1 MTRTQ
6 KGFSLIEVLVVVSIG
21 LILAGVASVR
31 MIHSYRRQSSAQFI
45 MGVSSKITE
54 TRSLLGQYEGVR
66 FYIEKSAV
74 PPYLNFRID
83 YIDSGGGA
91 IANDYGY
98 PFQNTKFLKDGN
110 VEVRHIYTDGTLS
123 APLVGNALYWLV
135 LDMSQYPGTNIW
147 GYTPSNPEHV
157 ITLPELGGPAYA
169 PISNDYKAIRFVF
182 TDSKGNVFTL
192 DIDCRTGAISTNV

>member
-6 KGFSLIEVLVVVSIG
+6 KGFSLIEVMVVVLIG
-21 LILAGVASVR
+21 IILAGVAGIR
-31 MIHSYRRQSSAQFI
+31 MVHSYRKQSSAQFI
-45 MGVSSKITE
+45 TTLSSKITE
-54 TRSLLGQYEGVR
+54 TKSLLGQYESVR

-74 PPYLNFRID
+74 PPYLNFRVD
-83 YIDSGGGA
+83 HVDSGGGA
-91 IANDYGY
+91 IANDYEY
-98 PFQNTKFLKDGN
+98 AVQNAKFLKDGSI
-110 VEVRHIYTDGTLS
+110 EVRHIYTDGTLS

-135 LDMSQYPGTNIW
+135 LDMYQYPGINFW

-157 ITLPELGGPAYA
+157 LTLPESVGPAYA

-182 TDSKGNVFTL
+182 TDSKGNVFTV